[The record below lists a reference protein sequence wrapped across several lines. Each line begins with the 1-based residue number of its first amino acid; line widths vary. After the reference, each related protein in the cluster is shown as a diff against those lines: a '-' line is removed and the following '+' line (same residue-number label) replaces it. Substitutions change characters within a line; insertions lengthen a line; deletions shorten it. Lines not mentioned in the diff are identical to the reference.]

1 MGTKYYEIKIT
12 WCNDLKTV
20 IVIEEGWVTEIVT
33 RIISLEIVKIEVKE
47 NWGKKES
54 IEGDDKKWIN

>member
-20 IVIEEGWVTEIVT
+20 IVIEEGWVTEI
-33 RIISLEIVKIEVKE
+33 IPKILSPEIVKIEVKE
-47 NWGKKES
+47 VFNGKL
-54 IEGDDKKWIN
+54 

>member
-33 RIISLEIVKIEVKE
+33 RIISPEIVKIEVKE
-47 NWGKKES
+47 N
-54 IEGDDKKWIN
+54 D